1 MGSLNARICGSLPCT
16 NLWVPLNAQIC
27 GFLWFY
33 GSIELATLWVPLSA
47 PTCCY
52 VGVARW
58 DLLGG
63 SCPLVPDAAVP
74 CTVGVARLP
83 PCFRVGLPVGLTL
96 RHIRIGAPMRRLPGQ
111 QGPFVRLH
119 RPVARLPLSCILKG
133 TGRSLE
139 VDMFTGHGRSTPV
152 GTGGSV
158 SRGRPA
164 SVGGH
169 RSVSTGEGARAPASC
184 SQLELAPWACAG
196 VHVSSQFQCMQTSGG
211 PPSRRSCLHLSS
223 LFRAGRAVHLPKLP
237 VLMSERP
244 TEPMQDRSGADLRS
258 NNADALPY

>member
-1 MGSLNARICGSLPCT
+1 M
-16 NLWVPLNAQIC
+16 
-27 GFLWFY
+27 
-33 GSIELATLWVPLSA
+33 
-47 PTCCY
+47 
-52 VGVARW
+52 
-58 DLLGG
+58 
-63 SCPLVPDAAVP
+63 VPDAAVP

-96 RHIRIGAPMRRLPGQ
+96 RHIRVGAPMRRLPGQ
-111 QGPFVRLH
+111 QGPFCQITPPRCQAASQLH
-119 RPVARLPLSCILKG
+119 LEG
-133 TGRSLE
+133 NRSFE
-139 VDMFTGHGRSTPV
+139 VDMLTGHGRSTPV

-164 SVGGH
+164 SGGGH

-244 TEPMQDRSGADLRS
+244 AKPMQDRSGADLRS

>member
-1 MGSLNARICGSLPCT
+1 MGFVRWELPIGPRC
-16 NLWVPLNAQIC
+16 
-27 GFLWFY
+27 
-33 GSIELATLWVPLSA
+33 
-47 PTCCY
+47 
-52 VGVARW
+52 
-58 DLLGG
+58 
-63 SCPLVPDAAVP
+63 SCPLHSGSCEAAALLP
-74 CTVGVARLP
+74 SRSLRWLDPATHPNWGPHAASARS
-83 PCFRVGLPVGLTL
+83 
-96 RHIRIGAPMRRLPGQ
+96 A
-111 QGPFVRLH
+111 GPFRQITPPRCQAASQLH
-119 RPVARLPLSCILKG
+119 LEG
-133 TGRSLE
+133 NRSLE
-139 VDMFTGHGRSTPV
+139 VDMLTGHGRSTPV

-158 SRGRPA
+158 SRGRSA

>member
-1 MGSLNARICGSLPCT
+1 M
-16 NLWVPLNAQIC
+16 
-27 GFLWFY
+27 
-33 GSIELATLWVPLSA
+33 
-47 PTCCY
+47 
-52 VGVARW
+52 
-58 DLLGG
+58 
-63 SCPLVPDAAVP
+63 VPDAAVP

-96 RHIRIGAPMRRLPGQ
+96 RHIRVGAPMRRLPGQ
-111 QGPFVRLH
+111 QGPFCQITPPRCQAASQLH
-119 RPVARLPLSCILKG
+119 LEG
-133 TGRSLE
+133 NRSLE
-139 VDMFTGHGRSTPV
+139 VDMLTGHGRSTPV

-164 SVGGH
+164 SGGGH